1 MNSIKG
7 TSLNIKENSKGSLQ
21 FTSDTNYKCVS
32 SSYDIRTNSNYN
44 LNSTK
49 NIKLNSDNGNIKLN
63 VSNGELRLTSNDN
76 LSNAV
81 ILEATHIDG
90 GILQTAGT
98 KGININTNNGDIN
111 LLSKGSNINI
121 GISEVNTLTQK
132 QTQNIDIAC
141 VDTYNINS
149 GDMYFVSSDII
160 SFISQTGDIQFK
172 SNINSNPIIQFSN
185 DNLLVN
191 QNTSSLDYQLDVA
204 ITNESNDN
212 LGYNGIFVNSKLSNV
227 AADLT
232 LKSSN
237 TINNIDKTNCILSMG
252 TFGGNNNNA
261 ILKSYTAYQINNVI
275 IRIDGDSYNSNSLNL
290 NNGKDFIYSDIGKN
304 IYWESTG
311 RLDKIISLSSK
322 ITNINDSS
330 NVTITGTYNGSTSR
344 VYLLEIDSI
353 TSPNNT
359 FRWSIDGGN
368 TYEDQFVP
376 IISTTNPIT
385 LNNGLSA
392 KFEKKYGF
400 LYNQQFIFQT
410 KITAIVENNT
420 NIDIPETLNIL
431 QPYHSYINT
440 STPSDIVI
448 KTNDKEKMRI
458 TADGSISI
466 NSNLPEATLN
476 VNSNFNK
483 IINVNQKISGYQ
495 INPSISYLEC
505 GGYILVWNSQDVEG
519 NIYNFD
525 VFAQRYMA
533 DGSRN
538 GNNFKVNNTDNGNQ
552 SFPSVAGNKLQISN
566 HFIIVWTSFNNNE
579 YTIFCQIYHNKM
591 I

>member
-204 ITNESNDN
+204 VTDESSDKA
-212 LGYNGIFVNSKLSNV
+212 GYNGIVVNTKLSNV

-232 LKSSN
+232 LQTSN
-237 TINNIDKTNCILSMG
+237 TLGDGTQCSLSMG
-252 TFGGNNNNA
+252 SFGSNNNKA
-261 ILKSYTAYQINNVI
+261 IFNSYTAYQIGNVV
-275 IRIDGDSYNSNSLNL
+275 IRVDGDTYNPTSLNI
-290 NNGKDFIYSDIGKN
+290 NNGKDFIYSDIGKQ
-304 IYWESTG
+304 IYWETTG
-311 RLDKIISLSSK
+311 RVDTIIDL
-322 ITNINDSS
+322 SS
-330 NVTITGTYNGSTSR
+330 NVTSTAVESE
-344 VYLLEIDSI
+344 L
-353 TSPNNT
+353 SPT
-359 FRWSIDGGN
+359 
-368 TYEDQFVP
+368 V
-376 IISTTNPIT
+376 IISFSFKYVSC
-385 LNNGLSA
+385 GL
-392 KFEKKYGF
+392 
-400 LYNQQFIFQT
+400 
-410 KITAIVENNT
+410 
-420 NIDIPETLNIL
+420 P
-431 QPYHSYINT
+431 
-440 STPSDIVI
+440 
-448 KTNDKEKMRI
+448 
-458 TADGSISI
+458 
-466 NSNLPEATLN
+466 
-476 VNSNFNK
+476 
-483 IINVNQKISGYQ
+483 
-495 INPSISYLEC
+495 
-505 GGYILVWNSQDVEG
+505 
-519 NIYNFD
+519 
-525 VFAQRYMA
+525 
-533 DGSRN
+533 
-538 GNNFKVNNTDNGNQ
+538 
-552 SFPSVAGNKLQISN
+552 
-566 HFIIVWTSFNNNE
+566 
-579 YTIFCQIYHNKM
+579 
-591 I
+591 